1 MTKIMKDIVTWLQQW
16 FYTESEVDT
25 ITGSLQTQINNKADT
40 TTVSALATT
49 VNGKANS
56 THAHGNLQ
64 SDGQVG
70 STAQASKNVVTDAN
84 GKITTENKYSH
95 PSTHATTMIIEASA
109 LSNIGTAAN
118 ADQHTINDAV
128 NTMIGSLQSINAI
141 EVVDTKPTASVS
153 TMGKLY
159 IVSENGKVNVYYTK
173 RTGTSPNYSY
183 SWQKMDADIL
193 DELSISWDDVTGK
206 PSSFTPSSHAHGN
219 LQNDGQ
225 VGSTVQAS
233 KNVVTDAN
241 GKITTEN
248 KPTIPSA
255 NSTATNIKMDGTQ
268 SAGSL
273 SSYAKADHVHP
284 TDTSRASSDHVHGS
298 ITNDG
303 KVGSSANVPLITGTG
318 GVVSAGSFEATATNI
333 KMNGTQSVGSRN
345 TFARGDHVH
354 PSDTTKSAKS
364 ETIDITKIELIDKGE
379 TNEGCIVFETIS

>member
-1 MTKIMKDIVTWLQQW
+1 MSKVMKDIVTWLKQW
-16 FYTESEVDT
+16 FYTESEIDT

-40 TTVSALATT
+40 TIVSALSTT
-49 VNGKANS
+49 VDGKANS
-56 THAHGNLQ
+56 THVHGNLQ
-64 SDGQVG
+64 SDGKVG
-70 STAQASKNVVTDAN
+70 TSNNASKNVVTDAN

-95 PSTHATTMIIEASA
+95 PSSHATTMITEASA
-109 LSNIGTAAN
+109 LSNIGTSAN
-118 ADQHTINDAV
+118 ANQHTINDAL
-128 NTMIGSLQSINAI
+128 NTVIGSLQSISAI

-159 IVSENGKVNVYYTK
+159 IVSENSKVNVYYTK
-173 RTGTSPNYSY
+173 RSGTSQNYTY
-183 SWQKMDADIL
+183 AWQKMDADIL
-193 DELSISWDDVTGK
+193 DELSISWSDVTGK

-233 KNVVTDAN
+233 KNVVTDVN

-284 TDTSRASSDHVHGS
+284 
-298 ITNDG
+298 
-303 KVGSSANVPLITGTG
+303 
-318 GVVSAGSFEATATNI
+318 
-333 KMNGTQSVGSRN
+333 
-345 TFARGDHVH
+345 
-354 PSDTTKSAKS
+354 SDTTKSAKS

>member
-1 MTKIMKDIVTWLQQW
+1 MTIVMKDIVTWLKQW
-16 FYTESEVDT
+16 FYTEDEIDT
-25 ITGSLQTQINNKADT
+25 ITGGLQTQINNKADT
-40 TTVSALATT
+40 TTVSALSTT
-49 VNGKANS
+49 VDGKANS
-56 THAHGNLQ
+56 SHTHGNLQ
-64 SDGQVG
+64 NDGQVG
-70 STAQASKNVVTDAN
+70 STVQASKNVVTDAN

-95 PSTHATTMIIEASA
+95 PSTHATTMIIEANA
-109 LSNIGTAAN
+109 LSNIGTSAN
-118 ADQHTINDAV
+118 ANQHAINEAL
-128 NTMIGSLQSINAI
+128 NTVIGSLQSINAI

-159 IVSENGKVNVYYTK
+159 IVSEDNKVNVYYTK
-173 RTGTSPNYSY
+173 KSGTSPNYTY
-183 SWQKMDADIL
+183 AWQKMDADVL

-206 PSSFTPSSHAHGN
+206 PSSYTPSSHNHGN

-273 SSYAKADHVHP
+273 STFAKADHVHP

-303 KVGSSANVPLITGTG
+303 KVGSSANIPLITGNG
-318 GVVSAGSFEATATNI
+318 GVVSAGSFEGTATNI

-354 PSDTTKSAKS
+354 PSDTSKADKTAALGT
-364 ETIDITKIELIDKGE
+364 TITLVDKGE
-379 TNEGCIVFETIS
+379 TNEGCIIFNTIS